1 MTSSAVSIQATDGGM
16 VDSLLGS
23 EDIIGSV
30 ESLTLKQCKPEKI
43 CVMCFTRDTPKII
56 YRY

>member
-30 ESLTLKQCKPEKI
+30 ESLTLKQCKPEKYVS
-43 CVMCFTRDTPKII
+43 CVSHGIRP
-56 YRY
+56 R